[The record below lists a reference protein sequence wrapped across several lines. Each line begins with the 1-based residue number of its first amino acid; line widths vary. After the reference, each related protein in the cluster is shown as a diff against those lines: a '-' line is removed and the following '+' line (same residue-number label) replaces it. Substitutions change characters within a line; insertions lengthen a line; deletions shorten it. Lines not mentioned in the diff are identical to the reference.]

1 MQPKCSDALRLVSKD
16 IPLVDKRG
24 WQVKLCDP
32 SLIRAILEHLRD
44 EQVIIK
50 PSTIKGF
57 VYRTFSSVP
66 ANTLYVTCSQLCRLA
81 SHSAIYECG
90 DASFLGDRL

>member
-1 MQPKCSDALRLVSKD
+1 MSIMQPKCSDALRLGSKD

-50 PSTIKGF
+50 RSTNK
-57 VYRTFSSVP
+57 
-66 ANTLYVTCSQLCRLA
+66 
-81 SHSAIYECG
+81 
-90 DASFLGDRL
+90 ASFTVSLVRFQLTHCT